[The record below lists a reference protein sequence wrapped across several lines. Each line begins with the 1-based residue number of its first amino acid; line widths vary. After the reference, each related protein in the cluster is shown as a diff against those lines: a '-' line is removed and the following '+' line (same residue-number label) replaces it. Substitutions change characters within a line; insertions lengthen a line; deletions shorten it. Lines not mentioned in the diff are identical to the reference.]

1 MNAAFVKT
9 VLQKKWK
16 PKGTVHQLFIDFK
29 EVGKKILYYVFT
41 VFGIPVDL
49 GRLIQMC

>member
-9 VLQKKWK
+9 VLQRKWK
-16 PKGTVHQLFIDFK
+16 NKGAIYQYTDFK
-29 EVGKKILYYVFT
+29 EVGKEILYYVFT
-41 VFGIPVDL
+41 VFGIPMDI